1 MITFRIEI
9 WMDSDKE
16 ESPEVIKV
24 KEYLNKEIKEEA
36 LKDVKVSGE
45 VKWMNHSH

>member
-1 MITFRIEI
+1 
-9 WMDSDKE
+9 MDSDKE

-24 KEYLNKEIKEEA
+24 KGYLDKEIKEEA

-45 VKWMNHSH
+45 VKWMKH